1 MNRGHESFHN
11 TNIVTDDLDWIKQVV
26 VQEVLLTILTGC
38 YALCGSSPSQTWG
51 RDDDPL
57 DPTLQVGSSLFHGSE
72 DTSRFNNIFGTS
84 ITPFDVGGVLIL
96 EDVGGLPVDDKLL
109 ILSLD
114 CAVEFV
120 MNRVILRH
128 VDCVVKMNE
137 GVFYGNDFHFAGPG
151 NSPGNQAPNIAKSIH
166 SGLCH
171 HVLGTRLSLHKET
184 QLNCLWDSEKQKT
197 DIIIFLIN
205 RQ

>member
-1 MNRGHESFHN
+1 M
-11 TNIVTDDLDWIKQVV
+11 
-26 VQEVLLTILTGC
+26 LLTILTGC
-38 YALCGSSPSQTWG
+38 YTFCGSSPSQTWG

-57 DPTLQVGSSLFHGSE
+57 DPTLHAGSSLLHGSE
-72 DTSRFNNIFGTS
+72 DTNRFDNMFGTS

-96 EDVGGLPVDDKLL
+96 EDAGGLPVDDKLL

-120 MNRVILRH
+120 MSRVILGH

-137 GVFYGNDFHFAGPG
+137 GVIYGNDFHFAGPG
-151 NSPGNQAPNIAKSIH
+151 NSPGNQTPNIAKSIH

-171 HVLGTRLSLHKET
+171 HVS
-184 QLNCLWDSEKQKT
+184 
-197 DIIIFLIN
+197 
-205 RQ
+205 